1 MNTTTTTTNDSKT
14 IRLSPNFAQLE
25 GMVADLRDFRDNFEL
40 GHRTGHTTHAPDVQK
55 DEEYNYNLLDRVLD
69 VLAYKRRE
77 VLVEEITQ
85 LEIEIR
91 EAPVREDRSGE
102 LMRLYGKLRND
113 F

>member
-1 MNTTTTTTNDSKT
+1 MNTTTTTNDSKT
-14 IRLSPNFAQLE
+14 IRRSPNFAQLE
-25 GMVADLRDFRDNFEL
+25 GMVADLRNFRDNYRL
-40 GHRTGHTTHAPDVQK
+40 GQREDDDDFRIEK
-55 DEEYNYNLLDRVLD
+55 DEDYHYNLLDRVLD